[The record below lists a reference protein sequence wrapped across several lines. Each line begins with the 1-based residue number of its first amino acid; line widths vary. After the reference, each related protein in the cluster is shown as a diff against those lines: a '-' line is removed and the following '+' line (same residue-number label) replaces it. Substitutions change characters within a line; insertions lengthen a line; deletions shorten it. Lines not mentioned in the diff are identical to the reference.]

1 MVTVAA
7 EVPTTQTNRA
17 LILAVIVVVVGV
29 MASTLPQ
36 TAVLGLVPLKNLLK
50 NSMHLSREATAAFMF
65 WTTLP
70 WYIKPL
76 AGLVQDAFPMFGSR
90 RRSYMLVGT
99 VLSTATWL
107 LLDITPYNYRAYL
120 ITALAI
126 NFAMMVTLT
135 AVGGYMVEMARA
147 SASSGRLTSVRNVV
161 EQASLLISG
170 VAGGYLAGI
179 DFMWTPIVCGA
190 ITFLLVPIAIW
201 CLNEERGA
209 AQTGRQI
216 FKSAGTTLVRVGKA
230 KGLWIAAAIA
240 LLFYFSPGIQTAQF
254 YSQQN
259 DLHFTTQQQGNLIS
273 INGAFGVLSALL
285 YGVYAAKRF
294 RLKYL
299 LMVCILIGAA
309 GQASYF
315 FYNSYAGARF
325 IDSFNGFG
333 FTLAEVVMMHLAVR
347 ATPAGCESLGFA
359 IMMAV
364 RNFGLYGG
372 DWLGATL
379 QDHFHLSFHTLAVIN
394 GGGSLLAIP
403 LVLLVPA
410 AIIMG
415 RDGDKVDPGAAMA
428 ANSSAIQSHSG
439 TG

>member
-1 MVTVAA
+1 MATIAA
-7 EVPTTQTNRA
+7 EIPAQQTNRA
-17 LILAVIVVVVGV
+17 LMLAIIVVVVGV

-36 TAVLGLVPLKNLLK
+36 TAVLGLVPMKNLLK
-50 NSMHLSREATAAFMF
+50 NTMHLSREATAAFMF
-65 WTTLP
+65 WSTLP

-99 VLSTATWL
+99 VFSTVTWL
-107 LLDITPYNYRAYL
+107 VLDITPYNYHAYL
-120 ITALAI
+120 ITSLAI

-170 VAGGYLAGI
+170 VGGGYLAGI
-179 DFMWTPIVCGA
+179 NFLWTPIVCGA

-201 CLNEERGA
+201 CLNEERA
-209 AQTGRQI
+209 VAQTSRQI
-216 FKSAGTTLVRVGKA
+216 FKSAGTTLVRIGKA
-230 KGLWIAAAIA
+230 RGLWIAAAIA
-240 LLFYFSPGIQTAQF
+240 FLFYFSPGIQTAQF

-273 INGAFGVLSALL
+273 MGGALGVLSAFL
-285 YGVYAAKRF
+285 YGAFMAKRF
-294 RLKYL
+294 QLKYL
-299 LMVCILIGAA
+299 LVICIVIGASA
-309 GQASYF
+309 QAIYF

-325 IDSFNGFG
+325 IDSYNGFG

-372 DWLGATL
+372 DWLGAAL
-379 QDHFHLSFHTLAVIN
+379 QDHFHLTFHTLALIN

-410 AIIMG
+410 AIVMG
-415 RDGDKVDPGAAMA
+415 RDGDKADPGADMA
-428 ANSSAIQSHSG
+428 LNTSAIQSHSG